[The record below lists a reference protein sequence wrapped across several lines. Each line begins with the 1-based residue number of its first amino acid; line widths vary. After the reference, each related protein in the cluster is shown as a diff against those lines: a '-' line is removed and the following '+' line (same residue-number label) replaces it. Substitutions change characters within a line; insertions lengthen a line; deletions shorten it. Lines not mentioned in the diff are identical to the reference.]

1 MWKKRYTFRLT
12 EADKD
17 VHDFI
22 ESSNETDSETIRKL
36 LKFAIKQIEIELN
49 QRKENEL
56 LMSIDEK
63 IDDLQKEINFIKKS
77 LNEGITL
84 KNNQQI
90 GDSDVDED
98 KLEKSMQ
105 SMLDAFGFSD
115 E

>member
-63 IDDLQKEINFIKKS
+63 IDDLQKELTFIKKS
-77 LNEGITL
+77 LNEGIEI

-90 GDSDVDED
+90 DDGDVDED